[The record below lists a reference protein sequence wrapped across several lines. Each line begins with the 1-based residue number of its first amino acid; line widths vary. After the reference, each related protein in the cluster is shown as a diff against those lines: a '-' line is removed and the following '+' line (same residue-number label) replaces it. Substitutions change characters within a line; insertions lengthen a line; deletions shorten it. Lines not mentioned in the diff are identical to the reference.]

1 MKQLKNKSI
10 PARDIESEFD
20 ELYRE
25 FTKTGEH
32 NVCTSYK
39 AFCEALKQQQ
49 IIREKEF
56 QGLLNA
62 LVRRDKKILSE
73 VELIR
78 GSVVDHNRKCVT
90 PQAKRRRESA
100 LSSLLKIESLIG
112 KFAA

>member
-1 MKQLKNKSI
+1 MKTSI
-10 PARDIESEFD
+10 TVRNIESEFTRL
-20 ELYRE
+20 ERE
-25 FTKTGEH
+25 FTKTRER

-49 IIREKEF
+49 IVREKEF

-62 LVRRDKKILSE
+62 LVGRDKQILAE

-78 GSVVDHNRKCVT
+78 RSVVDHNRKCVT
-90 PQAKRRRESA
+90 PQSQRRRDAA

-112 KFAA
+112 KNAAEK